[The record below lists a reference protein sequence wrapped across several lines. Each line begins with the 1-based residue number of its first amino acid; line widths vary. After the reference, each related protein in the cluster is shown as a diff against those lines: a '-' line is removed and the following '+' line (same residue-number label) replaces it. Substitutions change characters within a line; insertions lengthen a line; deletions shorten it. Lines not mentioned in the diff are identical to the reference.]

1 MGEEARILGESPFK
15 AVLYCSM
22 LRSSIASR
30 AQRRDGSLDIA
41 KAFREVDKTI
51 LKAVE
56 TRLSSV
62 TQAIGAQQKAPAASA
77 PAQQGTSG
85 QDADMM
91 AKQQA
96 ALDEMQRK
104 AKQTLDAITKASK
117 GNGRAQRRDNFIAD
131 KIQKRGDE
139 KADKK
144 GDKSKGKGKGKAQ
157 YNSSWKS
164 WGNGW

>member
-1 MGEEARILGESPFK
+1 MTQKPKFLRSMCQWSALWWRVAPAQIALKQMTWTDALNHNNNILQMGEEARILGESPFK

-30 AQRRDGSLDIA
+30 AQRRDGSLDVP
-41 KAFREVDKTI
+41 KAFSEVDKTI

-62 TQAIGAQQKAPAASA
+62 TQAVGFAQQKTPTAPA

-91 AKQQA
+91 AKQ
-96 ALDEMQRK
+96 
-104 AKQTLDAITKASK
+104 TLDAITKASK
-117 GNGRAQRRDNFIAD
+117 GDGRVARR
-131 KIQKRGDE
+131 E
-139 KADKK
+139 
-144 GDKSKGKGKGKAQ
+144 
-157 YNSSWKS
+157 
-164 WGNGW
+164 